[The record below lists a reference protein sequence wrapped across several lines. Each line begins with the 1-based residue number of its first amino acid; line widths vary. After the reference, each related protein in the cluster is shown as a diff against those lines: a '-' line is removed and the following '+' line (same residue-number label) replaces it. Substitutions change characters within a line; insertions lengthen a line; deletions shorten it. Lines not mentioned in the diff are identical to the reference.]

1 MPRTVAIG
9 VQDFG
14 KIIKNH
20 SFYIDKTKFIKE
32 WWENHDDVTL
42 LTRPRRFGKT
52 LTMSMVDYFF
62 SVKYAKESG
71 LFEHLNIWNE
81 ETYKKMHGSYPVLF
95 ISFAEVKET
104 SYIQTRKKIC
114 YIIKELYQQYDFLLE
129 NDLLSE
135 AEKMEF
141 QNISPDMEDY
151 VASGSIKALCK
162 YISRYYH
169 KKVILLLDEYDT
181 PMQEAYRNGFWREQ
195 VSFIRGIFNAA
206 FKTNPYLERAI
217 MTGITRVS
225 KESVFSDLNNLEV
238 VTTTSQKYKDCFG
251 FTQDEVSAALDEFGL
266 SENRQMVKNWYDGF
280 TFGDQTDLYNPWSIL
295 NYLDKKRFSA
305 YWANSSS
312 NSLAGELV
320 RGASKELK
328 ADFESLLQGKAIV
341 AQMDEQIVYDQ
352 LDEDEQAVWSFLLA
366 GGYLKV
372 KQFLPYMS
380 DFGEW
385 REEYHLQ
392 LTNFEVKVMFHNMI
406 RKWFQGASRGYPDFI
421 KALLSGDLGA
431 MNTYMNKVALS
442 SFSYFDTGKHASVAE
457 PERFYHGFVLGLLVE
472 LADRYVLTSNRESGF
487 GRYDVML
494 EPRNREEDG
503 IILEFKVQDHRIEK
517 ELSDTAK
524 SALQQIEQKKYAQAL
539 IEKGISEKSIRKYGF
554 AFCGKKVLI
563 EGN

>member
-20 SFYIDKTKFIKE
+20 SFYIDKTNFIKE

-181 PMQEAYRNGFWREQ
+181 PMQEAYRHGFWRKL

-266 SENRQMVKNWYDGF
+266 SENRQM
-280 TFGDQTDLYNPWSIL
+280 
-295 NYLDKKRFSA
+295 
-305 YWANSSS
+305 
-312 NSLAGELV
+312 
-320 RGASKELK
+320 
-328 ADFESLLQGKAIV
+328 
-341 AQMDEQIVYDQ
+341 DEQIVYDQ

-385 REEYHLQ
+385 REEYHLE

-431 MNTYMNKVALS
+431 MNTYMNRVALS
-442 SFSYFDTGKHASVAE
+442 SFSYFDTGRHASVAE

-563 EGN
+563 DGN